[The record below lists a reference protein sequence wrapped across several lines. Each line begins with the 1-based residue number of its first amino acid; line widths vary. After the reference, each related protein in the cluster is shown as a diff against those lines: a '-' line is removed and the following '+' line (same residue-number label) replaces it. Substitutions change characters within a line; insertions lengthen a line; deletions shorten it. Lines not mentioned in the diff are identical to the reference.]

1 MNYQIFRKWNLIN
14 LLFGALIILAPSLVF
29 ADERIKLFV
38 SDIVVREDSS
48 IKVTE
53 TITVRAEGQNIRR
66 GIYRD
71 FPTKYEIQGKRYS
84 VGFHLVSVR
93 RDGRNE
99 SYHTENLSNGV
110 RIYMGR
116 SDYFLPVGE
125 YTYEITYITDRQL
138 THLETMDEL
147 YWNVTGNGWDFPIEK
162 VVANVYL
169 PQGAEVIQ
177 SIGYTGYYGDDGED
191 YQSSLRSDGVSFETT
206 RALSTSEGLTIAT
219 AWPTGFVY
227 VPDSYEQAQYYLE
240 DNASFLIGLVTLV
253 IITAYYSVA
262 WFYVGRDP
270 AAGIVIPLFEGPKN
284 ISPAAA
290 GYLSHLGFRKGYSEK
305 TAFVVALTSLATKGY
320 ITIDQSKSDYSL
332 QRTEK
337 ADLDSLPRGEW
348 TIIDRLLPDPGD
360 EYKLKRK
367 YDSRF
372 ASVVSFFGEAVSDE
386 YGSGYFAANT
396 GKWLIG
402 FLLGLG
408 GVIMSLAYA
417 GGDLIIPALF
427 FMAFFGIFSGVILP
441 PLCRVMSGKMT
452 KSGLPKNIAVLLP
465 LSIFLVIPYCS
476 LSVGELITDQD
487 FSAEN
492 YGVILL
498 IFTIT
503 LVFSYLME
511 APSVKGQKI
520 LDKLEGYKL
529 YLSVAEGERLEAIGP
544 EPDFNE
550 HVFEQHLPFAMAL
563 GVEDQWSERLQNYLT
578 VMNQVPMDYKPRWYR
593 GDSFSRSSSSIAS
606 GLTSGIG
613 HTISSASS
621 PPSSSSSS
629 SSSGGGSS
637 GGGGGGGGGGGW

>member
-1 MNYQIFRKWNLIN
+1 MNHKVFRKWNLLN
-14 LLFGALIILAPSLVF
+14 LLFVALIVLAPSFVL

-48 IKVTE
+48 IEVIE
-53 TITVRAEGQNIRR
+53 TITVRAEGQNIKR
-66 GIYRD
+66 GIYKD

-84 VGFHLVSVR
+84 VGFSLVSIK
-93 RDGRNE
+93 RDGQNE
-99 SYHTENLSNGV
+99 PYHTENLSNGV

-125 YTYEITYITDRQL
+125 YTYEIAYITDRQL
-138 THLETMDEL
+138 TNLDTMDEL
-147 YWNVTGNGWDFPIEK
+147 YWSVTGNGWGFPIDK

-169 PQGAEVIQ
+169 PQGAEVLQ
-177 SIGYTGYYGDDGED
+177 SMGYTGYYGEDGGD
-191 YQSSLRSDGVSFETT
+191 YQSSNRADGVSFETT
-206 RALSTSEGLTIAT
+206 RPLSTSEGLSIAV

-240 DNASFLIGLVTLV
+240 DNASFLIGIVTLV
-253 IITAYYSVA
+253 IVTIYYAVV
-262 WFYVGRDP
+262 WFYAGRDP
-270 AAGIVIPLFEGPKN
+270 AAGIVIPLFKGPKN

-290 GYLSHLGFRKGYSEK
+290 GYLNHLGFRKGYNQK
-305 TAFVVALTSLATKGY
+305 TALVVALTSLATKGY
-320 ITIDQSKSDYSL
+320 ITIDQSQSDYSL
-332 QRTEK
+332 KRTGKTE
-337 ADLDSLPRGEW
+337 LDSLPRGEW
-348 TIIDRLLPDPGD
+348 TIIDRLLPDPED
-360 EYKLKRK
+360 EYKLKQK

-372 ASVVSFFGEAVSDE
+372 ASVVSFFGEEVSGE

-402 FLLGLG
+402 FLIGLG
-408 GVIMSLAYA
+408 GVIMSLVYA
-417 GGDLIIPALF
+417 GGDLIVPALF
-427 FMAFFGIFSGVILP
+427 FMAFFGIFSGVVLP
-441 PLCRVMSGKMT
+441 PLCRILSERMA
-452 KSGLPKNIAVLLP
+452 KSGLPKNIAALLP
-465 LSIFLVIPYCS
+465 LAIFLVIPYCS
-476 LSVGELITDQD
+476 LSVGELVTDQA

-492 YGVILL
+492 YGIVLL
-498 IFTIT
+498 IFTVT

-520 LDKLEGYKL
+520 LDQLEGYKL
-529 YLSVAEGERLEAIGP
+529 YLSVAEGERLSAIGP
-544 EPDFNE
+544 EPNFNE

-563 GVEDQWSERLQNYLT
+563 GVEDQWSERLQSYLT
-578 VMNQVPMDYKPRWYR
+578 IMNQAPMDYKPRWYS

-629 SSSGGGSS
+629 SSSGGG
-637 GGGGGGGGGGGW
+637 W

>member
-1 MNYQIFRKWNLIN
+1 MNYQIFRKWNFIN
-14 LLFGALIILAPSLVF
+14 LLFGVLITFAPSFVF

-48 IKVTE
+48 LKVTE

-66 GIYRD
+66 GIYRE
-71 FPTKYEIQGKRYS
+71 FPTKYEIQGRRYA
-84 VGFHLVSVR
+84 VGFNLLSVK
-93 RDGRNE
+93 RDGQNE
-99 SYHTENLSNGV
+99 SYHTEDLSNGV

-138 THLETMDEL
+138 THLDTMDEL
-147 YWNVTGNGWDFPIEK
+147 YWSVTGNGWDFPIDK

-169 PQGAEVIQ
+169 PNGAEVLQ
-177 SIGYTGYYGDDGED
+177 SIGYTGYFGDDGED
-191 YQSSLRSDGVSFETT
+191 YQSTNGVSFATT
-206 RALSTSEGLTIAT
+206 RTLSASEGLTIAIG
-219 AWPTGFVY
+219 WPTGFVS
-227 VPDSYEQAQYYLE
+227 VPDSYEQMQYYLE
-240 DNASFLIGLVTLV
+240 INASFLIGLVTLV
-253 IITAYYSVA
+253 IITVYYSVV
-262 WFYVGRDP
+262 WFYAGRDP
-270 AAGIVIPLFEGPKN
+270 AAGIVIPLFDGPKN
-284 ISPAAA
+284 LSPAAA
-290 GYLSHLGFRKGYSEK
+290 GYLSNLGFRKGYSEN

-332 QRTEK
+332 KRTAK
-337 ADLDSLPRGEW
+337 RDLDSLPRGEW
-348 TIIDRLLPDPGD
+348 TIIDRLLPDPED
-360 EYKLKRK
+360 EYKLKQK

-372 ASVVSFFGEAVSDE
+372 ASVVDFFKEAVSDE

-402 FLLGLG
+402 FLLGLSG
-408 GVIMSLAYA
+408 IILSLAYA
-417 GGDLIIPALF
+417 GGDLIVPALF

-441 PLCRVMSGKMT
+441 PLCRVLSYKMM
-452 KSGLPKNIAVLLP
+452 KSGLPKNLAALLP
-465 LSIFLVIPYCS
+465 LTIFLVIPYCS
-476 LSVGELITDQD
+476 LSVGELITEQA

-492 YGVILL
+492 YSVILL
-498 IFTIT
+498 IVTVT

-511 APSVKGQKI
+511 APSIKGRKI
-520 LDKLEGYKL
+520 LDQLEGYKL

-563 GVEDQWSERLQNYLT
+563 GVEDQWSQRLQSYLT
-578 VMNQVPMDYKPRWYR
+578 VMNQVPMDYKPRWYS

-606 GLTSGIG
+606 SLTSGIG

>member
-1 MNYQIFRKWNLIN
+1 MNYKIFRNWNLVN
-14 LLFGALIILAPSLVF
+14 LLFGFLLVLAPSVVL

-48 IKVTE
+48 LKVTE

-84 VGFHLVSVR
+84 VGFILVSVK

-99 SYHTENLSNGV
+99 PYHTENLSNGM

-147 YWNVTGNGWDFPIEK
+147 YWNVTGNGWEFPIDK

-169 PQGAEVIQ
+169 PRGAEVLQ
-177 SIGYTGYYGDDGED
+177 SIGYTGYFGDDGGD
-191 YQSSLRSDGVSFETT
+191 YQSSLRTDGVSFETT
-206 RALSTSEGLTIAT
+206 RPLSASEGLTIAA

-253 IITAYYSVA
+253 IVTVYYAVV
-262 WFYVGRDP
+262 WFLAGRDP
-270 AAGIVIPLFEGPKN
+270 AAGIVIPLFEGPKG

-290 GYLSHLGFRKGYSEK
+290 GYLSHLGFRKGYSKK

-320 ITIDQSKSDYSL
+320 ITIDQSKSDYTL
-332 QRTEK
+332 LRTEK
-337 ADLDSLPRGEW
+337 DDLDSLPRGEW

-372 ASVVSFFGEAVSDE
+372 ASVVDSFGGEVSSE
-386 YGSGYFAANT
+386 YGSGYFTANT

-402 FLLGLG
+402 FLIGLG
-408 GVIMSLAYA
+408 GIIMSLAYA

-427 FMAFFGIFSGVILP
+427 FMAFFGIFSGIVLP
-441 PLCRVMSGKMT
+441 PLCRALSGKME
-452 KSGLPKNIAVLLP
+452 KSGLSKNIAALLP

-476 LSVGELITDQD
+476 LSVGELVTDQA

-492 YGVILL
+492 YSVVLL
-498 IFTIT
+498 IFTVT

-511 APSVKGQKI
+511 APSIKGQKI
-520 LDKLEGYKL
+520 LDQLEGYKL

-550 HVFEQHLPFAMAL
+550 HVFEEHLSFAMAL
-563 GVEDQWSERLQNYLT
+563 GVEDQWSQRLQNYLT
-578 VMNQVPMDYKPRWYR
+578 VMNQAPMDYKPRWYS

>member
-1 MNYQIFRKWNLIN
+1 MNDQIFRKWN
-14 LLFGALIILAPSLVF
+14 FGALLLGALILFAPSFVL

-38 SDIVVREDSS
+38 SDIAVQEDSS
-48 IKVTE
+48 LRITE
-53 TITVRAEGQNIRR
+53 TITVRAEGKNIAR

-71 FPTKYEIQGKRYS
+71 FPTKYKVRGKDYS
-84 VGFHLVSVR
+84 VGFQLYSVA
-93 RDGRNE
+93 RDGQNE
-99 SYHTENLSNGV
+99 DYHIKDLSNGI
-110 RIYMGR
+110 RLYLGR
-116 SDYFLPVGE
+116 SDYLLPPGE
-125 YTYEITYITDRQL
+125 YTYEITYITTRQL
-138 THLETMDEL
+138 THLDTMDEL
-147 YWNVTGNGWDFPIEK
+147 YWNVTGNDWNFPIDK
-162 VVANVYL
+162 VVANIDL
-169 PQGAEVIQ
+169 PTGANVMH
-177 SIGYTGYYGDDGED
+177 SIGYTGYQGED
-191 YQSSLRSDGVSFETT
+191 GSDYESNLTSDGISFTTT
-206 RALSTSEGLTIAT
+206 RFLQVSEGFTVAVS
-219 AWPTGFVY
+219 WPTGFVR
-227 VPDSYEQAQYYLE
+227 VPDNLEQAESDAE
-240 DNASFLIGLVTLV
+240 DNTSFLIGIVTLV
-253 IITAYYSVA
+253 IVTIYYAVV
-262 WFYVGRDP
+262 WFYAGRDP
-270 AAGIVIPLFEGPKN
+270 AAGIVIPLFKGPKN

-290 GYLSHLGFRKGYSEK
+290 GYLNHLGFRKGYSQK

-332 QRTEK
+332 KRTEK

-348 TIIDRLLPDPGD
+348 TIIDRLLPNPED

-372 ASVVSFFGEAVSDE
+372 ASVVGFFGEAVSNE

-402 FLLGLG
+402 FLIGLC
-408 GVIMSLAYA
+408 GVIISLAYA
-417 GGDLIIPALF
+417 GGDFIVPALF

-441 PLCRVMSGKMT
+441 PLCRILSERMA
-452 KSGLPKNIAVLLP
+452 KSGLPKNIAALLP
-465 LSIFLVIPYCS
+465 LAIFLVIPYCS
-476 LSVGELITDQD
+476 LSVGELITDQA
-487 FSAEN
+487 FSSES
-492 YGVILL
+492 YGAVLL
-498 IFTIT
+498 IFTVT

-520 LDKLEGYKL
+520 LDQLEGYKL
-529 YLSVAEGERLEAIGP
+529 YLSVAEGERLSAIGP
-544 EPDFNE
+544 EPNFNE

-578 VMNQVPMDYKPRWYR
+578 IMNQAPMDYKPRWYS